1 MTIDPRAIQQWD
13 AMMTELD
20 KLIHQHEPVIEQEG
34 SFLHIIEAI
43 SAEAVDNYHS
53 LRQAYFNDAQ
63 TPIAWACRNLLELAV
78 FAEFV
83 IESNSNAKTFA
94 EDRLID
100 GHQIDVLVQRLEEWG
115 GVSSHAQATVDLYVK
130 QIKSENIAR
139 TDFTPVHQM
148 AKGGLKKEFS
158 TVNKLC
164 SKLVHPTAWSLLTN
178 DKKAERFPQ
187 ASEILFVFGAK
198 YFMTLCAAF
207 MPHIRQYGLRP
218 KPL

>member
-1 MTIDPRAIQQWD
+1 
-13 AMMTELD
+13 
-20 KLIHQHEPVIEQEG
+20 
-34 SFLHIIEAI
+34 
-43 SAEAVDNYHS
+43 
-53 LRQAYFNDAQ
+53 
-63 TPIAWACRNLLELAV
+63 
-78 FAEFV
+78 
-83 IESNSNAKTFA
+83 
-94 EDRLID
+94 
-100 GHQIDVLVQRLEEWG
+100 
-115 GVSSHAQATVDLYVK
+115 
-130 QIKSENIAR
+130 
-139 TDFTPVHQM
+139 M